1 MSVSVI
7 VLFAVAFGYLLV
19 ALYIGWGQ
27 EKRIFQ
33 PKPGQTATPRDIDLA
48 FEEVILTA
56 ADGVRLNAWRLPAA
70 SWSENPLWLL
80 HLHGQ
85 GTNLSDQL
93 SDLRFWHD
101 LGFAILAL
109 DYRGYGLS
117 EGAPSEAGLYRDA
130 RAAWTHLVDDLKV
143 RPRRIVV
150 VGVSL
155 GVSVAAELGTWAK
168 PLALVLEGGFTR
180 LGDVA
185 VRRYPWLPAKL
196 LLRTG
201 LAADDRVGV
210 IRCPKL
216 FVHSIQDG
224 RVPITLG
231 RKLFQRAAPPKTL
244 LRITGRHARASEDG
258 GTRYLDGVK
267 AFLAQLPH
275 DDEVA

>member
-1 MSVSVI
+1 MSMSVI
-7 VLFAVAFGYLLV
+7 ILFSVAFGYLLV
-19 ALYIGWGQ
+19 ALYMGWGQ
-27 EKRIFQ
+27 ERRVFQ
-33 PKPGQTATPRDIDLA
+33 PKPGLTTTPRDMDLA
-48 FEEVILTA
+48 FDDVVLTA
-56 ADGVRLNAWRLPAA
+56 ADGVRLHAWRLPPAG
-70 SWSENPLWLL
+70 WSENPLWLL

-93 SDLRFWHD
+93 IDLRFWHD
-101 LGFAILAL
+101 LGFGILAL

-117 EGAPSEAGLYRDA
+117 DGVPSEAGLYRDA
-130 RAAWTHLVDDLKV
+130 HAAWQYLVDDQKI

-155 GVSVAAELGTWAK
+155 GVSVATELGSRVA
-168 PLALVLEGGFTR
+168 PLAMVLEGGFTR
-180 LGDVA
+180 LSDVA
-185 VRRYPWLPAKL
+185 ARRYPWLPARL
-196 LLRTG
+196 LLRVAM
-201 LAADDRVGV
+201 AAEERVGA

-224 RVPITLG
+224 SVPITLG

-258 GTRYLDGVK
+258 GHRYLEGVK
-267 AFLAQLPH
+267 AFLTQLPH

>member
-7 VLFAVAFGYLLV
+7 LLFSVAFGYLLV
-19 ALYIGWGQ
+19 ALYMGWSQ
-27 EKRIFQ
+27 EKRVFQ
-33 PKPGQTATPRDIDLA
+33 PKPGQTATPRDIDLD
-48 FEEVILTA
+48 FTEVTLTTT
-56 ADGVRLNAWRLPAA
+56 DGVRLHAWRLPAA
-70 SWSENPLWLL
+70 AWSDNPLWLL

-93 SDLRFWHD
+93 ADLRFWHD

-130 RAAWTHLVDDLKV
+130 QAGWIHLVNEGKV

-155 GVSVAAELGTWAK
+155 GVSVAAELATK
-168 PLALVLEGGFTR
+168 VTPLALVLEGGFTR

-185 VRRYPWLPAKL
+185 ARRYPWLPAKL
-196 LLRTG
+196 LLRIG
-201 LAADDRVGV
+201 LAADERVGV
-210 IRCPKL
+210 ITCPKL

-224 RVPITLG
+224 SVPITLG

-244 LRITGRHARASEDG
+244 LRITGRHARATEDG
-258 GTRYLDGVK
+258 GHRYLDGVK

>member
-7 VLFAVAFGYLLV
+7 ILFSVAFGYLLV
-19 ALYIGWGQ
+19 ALYMGWGQ
-27 EKRIFQ
+27 ERRVFQ
-33 PKPGQTATPRDIDLA
+33 PKTGSTATPHDIGLD
-48 FEEVILTA
+48 FEEVSLSA
-56 ADGVRLNAWRLPAA
+56 SDGVRLHAWRLPAA
-70 SWSENPLWLL
+70 AWSENPLWLL

-117 EGAPSEAGLYRDA
+117 EGVPSEAGLYRDA
-130 RAAWTHLVDDLKV
+130 HAAWTYLVADGGV

-155 GVSVAAELGTWAK
+155 GVSVATELATRVS

-180 LGDVA
+180 LSDIA
-185 VRRYPWLPAKL
+185 SRRYPWLPARL
-196 LLRTG
+196 LLRIG
-201 LAADDRVGV
+201 LAADERVGV
-210 IRCPKL
+210 ISCPKL

-224 RVPITLG
+224 SVPITLG
-231 RKLFQRAAPPKTL
+231 RRLFQRAAPPKTL

-258 GTRYLDGVK
+258 GHRYLDGVK

>member
-7 VLFAVAFGYLLV
+7 ILFSVAFGYFAV
-19 ALYIGWGQ
+19 ALYMGFGQ
-27 EKRIFQ
+27 ERRVFQ
-33 PKPGQTATPRDIDLA
+33 PKPGLAATPRDIDLP
-48 FEEVILTA
+48 FTEVMLTTS
-56 ADGVRLNAWRLPAA
+56 DGVRLHAWRLEAA

-85 GTNLSDQL
+85 GTNLGDQL

-117 EGAPSEAGLYRDA
+117 DGAPSEAGLYRDA
-130 RAAWTHLVDDLKV
+130 HAAWHYLVDDQKI
-143 RPRRIVV
+143 RARRIVV

-155 GVSVAAELGTWAK
+155 GVSVATELATRVE
-168 PLALVLEGGFTR
+168 PLALILEGGFTR
-180 LGDVA
+180 LSDVA
-185 VRRYPWLPAKL
+185 ARRYPWLPAKL
-196 LLRTG
+196 LLRVG
-201 LAADDRVGV
+201 MAADERVGV

-224 RVPITLG
+224 SVPITLG
-231 RKLFQRAAPPKTL
+231 RKLFERAAPPRTL

-258 GTRYLDGVK
+258 GARYLEGVK
-267 AFLAQLPH
+267 KFLAELPL